1 MDNMQQILGPNQYAA
16 HSICKICK
24 TMCKTMCK
32 KNAKYAPYAN
42 YGTNMAQYARGGL
55 LMLESG

>member
-1 MDNMQQILGPNQYAA
+1 
-16 HSICKICK
+16 
-24 TMCKTMCK
+24 MCK

-42 YGTNMAQYARGGL
+42 YGTNMAQYARGVL